1 MGDENKLLSIQL
13 QLLQFGHEIYI
24 LSICRIDVL
33 FVLFMDINREK
44 QEIFMNMYQRFMII
58 LLVTMNMP
66 NVYIFSSSKEYSNG
80 QPRKSKFL
88 EHSLFVLFPYQTR
101 VQKEVLISITVI
113 GPSV

>member
-1 MGDENKLLSIQL
+1 
-13 QLLQFGHEIYI
+13 
-24 LSICRIDVL
+24 
-33 FVLFMDINREK
+33 
-44 QEIFMNMYQRFMII
+44 
-58 LLVTMNMP
+58 MNMP

-101 VQKEVLISITVI
+101 VQKEVLKSITVI